1 MDKILSAEE
10 WFEQQGNLTKTNQHI
25 NEYATYLLEAFA
37 DKIKNRAETISFD
50 LNPTETIDQLL
61 TKFKEKL

>member
-37 DKIKNRAETISFD
+37 GEVKNDNKMYFLEDES
-50 LNPTETIDQLL
+50 IDQLL